1 LQSLIL
7 GTLGIA
13 FTLGILG
20 ISQGFNMKARLI
32 LTDGTHF
39 EGLSLG
45 AMGTTMGEV
54 VFNTAM
60 MGYQEI
66 LTDPSYHFQLVTMT
80 YPQIGNY
87 GVNPKDFESRRIYAG
102 GFIIREYSPVVSH
115 WQATRSLDEYLKHYG
130 VVGISDIDTRQLT
143 RHLRDQ
149 GAQMGMI
156 TTSDEP
162 FDVLIKRLKGS
173 KQLVGRDIAKEVTTD
188 ERYDWPLDE
197 QINDA
202 HPPAFKVAVYDFG
215 VKFSILRALFQHGC
229 ELKVFP
235 ASTSAD
241 EVLAWNPDGIFLSN
255 GPGDPEPVT
264 YAVNT
269 VKTLLGKKPLFGIC
283 LGHQILALALG
294 AKTTKLKFGH
304 HGANHPV
311 RHLPTGAVEI
321 TSQNHGF
328 IVDADSLPPSDVDI
342 THINLNDGTLEGFR
356 HKTLPAFSVQYHPES
371 APGPRDSRYLFE
383 NFIKEM
389 KQFNA

>member
-1 LQSLIL
+1 
-7 GTLGIA
+7 
-13 FTLGILG
+13 
-20 ISQGFNMKARLI
+20 MKARLI
-32 LTDGTHF
+32 LTDGTLF
-39 EGLSLG
+39 EGISLG
-45 AMGTTMGEV
+45 AMGTSIGEV

-87 GVNPKDFESRRIYAG
+87 GVNPSDFESRRIYAA

-115 WQATRSLDEYLKHYG
+115 WQATKSLDEYLQYYN
-130 VVGISDIDTRQLT
+130 VVGISDIDTRCLT
-143 RHLRDQ
+143 RHLRNH

-162 FDVLIKRLKGS
+162 FEVLLERLKSG
-173 KQLVGRDIAKEVTTD
+173 KQLIGRDIATEVTTD
-188 ERYDWPLDE
+188 ENYDWPMDRE
-197 QINDA
+197 SSHERQTG
-202 HPPAFKVAVYDFG
+202 FKVAVFDFG
-215 VKFSILRALFQHGC
+215 VKFSILRALYQHGC
-229 ELKVFP
+229 QLKIFP
-235 ASTSAD
+235 AHTTAD
-241 EVLAWNPDGIFLSN
+241 QVLEWNPDGIFLSN

-264 YAVNT
+264 YAVDT
-269 VKTLLGKKPLFGIC
+269 VRVLLGKKPIFGIC
-283 LGHQILALALG
+283 LGHQILGLALG

-311 RHLPTGAVEI
+311 KYLPRAAVEI

-328 IVDADSLPPSDVDI
+328 IVDADSLPRDDVEI

-356 HKTLPAFSVQYHPES
+356 HKTLSAFSVQYHPES

-383 NFIKEM
+383 NFIREM

>member
-1 LQSLIL
+1 
-7 GTLGIA
+7 
-13 FTLGILG
+13 
-20 ISQGFNMKARLI
+20 MKARLI
-32 LTDGTHF
+32 LSDGTIF

-45 AMGTTMGEV
+45 AMGTSIGEV

-87 GVNPKDFESRRIYAG
+87 GVNAKDFESRRIYAA

-115 WQATRSLDEYLKHYG
+115 WQATKSLDEYLKYYN

-156 TTSDEP
+156 TTSEEAFKILLDR
-162 FDVLIKRLKGS
+162 IRTG
-173 KQLVGRDIAKEVTTD
+173 KQLVGRDIAKEVTTA
-188 ERYDWPLDE
+188 ESYEWPMEEESKHDQPL
-197 QINDA
+197 
-202 HPPAFKVAVYDFG
+202 HYKVAVFDFG
-215 VKFSILRALFQHGC
+215 VKFSILRALYEHGC
-229 ELKVFP
+229 ELRIFP
-235 ASTSAD
+235 ANTSAD
-241 EVLAWNPDGIFLSN
+241 EGLAWNPDGIFLSN
-255 GPGDPEPVT
+255 GPGDPEPVD
-264 YAVNT
+264 YAVST
-269 VKTLLGKKPLFGIC
+269 VRSLLGKKPIFGIC
-283 LGHQILALALG
+283 LGHQILGLALG

-311 RHLPTGAVEI
+311 KNLTTGAVEI

-328 IVDADSLPPSDVDI
+328 IVDGGSLPQSDVEI
-342 THINLNDGTLEGFR
+342 THVNLNDGTLEGFR
-356 HKTLPAFSVQYHPES
+356 HRNLPAYSVQYHPES

>member
-1 LQSLIL
+1 
-7 GTLGIA
+7 
-13 FTLGILG
+13 
-20 ISQGFNMKARLI
+20 MKARLI
-32 LTDGTHF
+32 LADATQF

-45 AMGTTMGEV
+45 AMGTSTGEV

-87 GVNPKDFESRRIYAG
+87 GVNPSDFESRRIYAA

-115 WQATRSLDEYLKHYG
+115 WQATKSLDEYLKYYG
-130 VVGISDIDTRQLT
+130 VVGVSDIDTRQLT

-162 FDVLIKRLKGS
+162 FEVLLERLKSG
-173 KQLVGRDIAKEVTTD
+173 KQLIGRDIAEEVTTA
-188 ERYDWPLDE
+188 ENYDWP
-197 QINDA
+197 INKESIHDRQ
-202 HPPAFKVAVYDFG
+202 PGFRVAVFDFG
-215 VKFSILRALFQHGC
+215 VKFSILRALYQHGC
-229 ELKVFP
+229 RLRVFP
-235 ASTSAD
+235 AHTPAD
-241 EVLAWNPDGIFLSN
+241 EVLEWNPDGIFLSN
-255 GPGDPEPVT
+255 GPGDPEPVA
-264 YAVNT
+264 YAVDA
-269 VKTLLGKKPLFGIC
+269 VRVLLGKKPIFGIC
-283 LGHQILALALG
+283 LGHQILGLALG

-311 RHLPTGAVEI
+311 KYLPKAAVEI

-328 IVDADSLPPSDVDI
+328 IVDADSLPRDEVEI

-389 KQFNA
+389 KKFNA

>member
-1 LQSLIL
+1 MNEARKL
-7 GTLGIA
+7 
-13 FTLGILG
+13 
-20 ISQGFNMKARLI
+20 MKARLI
-32 LTDGTHF
+32 LSDGTRF

-45 AMGTTMGEV
+45 AMGTSMGEV

-162 FDVLIKRLKGS
+162 ADVLMERLKTS
-173 KQLVGRDIAKEVTTD
+173 KQLVGRDIAQEVTTAQH
-188 ERYDWPLDE
+188 YDWPLDE
-197 QINDA
+197 TINHDQ
-202 HPPAFKVAVYDFG
+202 PPAFKVAVYDFG
-215 VKFSILRALFQHGC
+215 VKFSILRALLQHSC
-229 ELKVFP
+229 DLRVFP
-235 ASTSAD
+235 ARTSAE
-241 EVLAWNPDGIFLSN
+241 EVLAWHPDGIFLSN
-255 GPGDPEPVT
+255 GPGDPEPVA
-264 YAVNT
+264 YAVDT
-269 VKTLLGKKPLFGIC
+269 VKTLLGKKPIFGIC
-283 LGHQILALALG
+283 LGHQILGLALG
-294 AKTTKLKFGH
+294 AKTSKLKFGH

-311 RHLPTGAVEI
+311 RHLPSGSVEI

-328 IVDADSLPPSDVDI
+328 IVDADSLPQNEVEI

-356 HKTLPAFSVQYHPES
+356 HKTIPAFSVQYHPES

-389 KQFNA
+389 NQFNA